1 MTDVEPEAV
10 VNTDET
16 PDPTIESSSDDGVKN
31 DAAAPA
37 SAKVEPSP
45 EEIEPASDP
54 ANPASTGI
62 IPIKSLSEKCIK
74 SSNQANRRS

>member
-1 MTDVEPEAV
+1 GEEEAPATVTDVEPEAV

-54 ANPASTGI
+54 ANPAST
-62 IPIKSLSEKCIK
+62 
-74 SSNQANRRS
+74 